1 MELNFKTIMSKF
13 LLKHKTSYSVGSL
26 FFVCL
31 FLMSCE
37 KKTGYIPKS
46 DLLNLPSLTAKDF
59 ITVAN
64 DSGMLQLK
72 MYARIIEQYD
82 NKPIPYSEFKSG
94 IRVVFYEGKKDSVA
108 SVTAKYARF
117 TKKENLWELRDS
129 VVVINEKGDK
139 LETEL
144 LFWNQADDRIYTDRF
159 VKITNVDQITMG
171 TGLESNSKMT
181 VVKIKKVQMTLY
193 LKDEQ

>member
-1 MELNFKTIMSKF
+1 MNKF
-13 LLKHKTSYSVGSL
+13 LLKTKTSLSVGAI
-26 FFVCL
+26 FIVCL
-31 FLMSCE
+31 ILISCE
-37 KKTGYIPKS
+37 KKTGFIPKS

-64 DSGMLQLK
+64 DSGKLQLK

-82 NKPIPYSEFKSG
+82 NKPVPYSEFKSG

-108 SVTAKYARF
+108 SVTAKYAKY
-117 TKKENLWELRDS
+117 TKKDNLWELRDS
-129 VVVINEKGDK
+129 VVVINEKGDR

-159 VKITNVDQITMG
+159 VKITNVDQITLG

-181 VVKIKKVQMTLY
+181 VVKIKKVRAEIT